1 MAIGRLQ
8 RYLAREI
15 YLSIAFVLL
24 AFVAL
29 FLFFDLIN
37 QLDDVGEGGLQLWHA
52 ALIVLGELPGH
63 VYQLMPIAA
72 LIGAIYAL
80 AQFAQHSEFTAMRA
94 AGFGRRHGLALM
106 VRIGLVLAAA
116 TALVGEGLA
125 PPAKKLAQQMRLSA
139 LGSSPT
145 AVQFRSGLWIK
156 DTLRGA
162 DGAIERQRFVNIRE
176 LRTDTTLAGV
186 RVLEFDA
193 DFRLREFVR
202 AQSARYVD
210 GSGWTLEKVRVTSLA
225 AAEGGDRGGDGDAA
239 IGFVDREV
247 DALPWR
253 SDLTPALLGVLI
265 VDPERMTAWSLA
277 SYVRHLR
284 LNRQNTDRYELAL
297 WNKFTYPF
305 VAVVMLML
313 ALPFGYLQA
322 RSGGIAYKVF
332 AGVMLGVAFHFLNGL
347 SSHLGLL
354 NTWPAW
360 TSVVLPSA
368 VALLLAFAML
378 SWVDRTR

>member
-1 MAIGRLQ
+1 
-8 RYLAREI
+8 
-15 YLSIAFVLL
+15 
-24 AFVAL
+24 
-29 FLFFDLIN
+29 
-37 QLDDVGEGGLQLWHA
+37 
-52 ALIVLGELPGH
+52 
-63 VYQLMPIAA
+63 
-72 LIGAIYAL
+72 
-80 AQFAQHSEFTAMRA
+80 MRA

-106 VRIGLVLAAA
+106 VRIGLVLAAV
-116 TALVGEGLA
+116 TAVVGEGLV

-176 LRTDTTLAGV
+176 IRADTTLAGV

-202 AQSARYVD
+202 AHSARYVD
-210 GSGWTLEKVRVTSLA
+210 GSGWTLQKVRVTSLA
-225 AAEGGDRGGDGDAA
+225 TAQGGDGSAA
-239 IGFVDREV
+239 IGFEDREV
-247 DALPWR
+247 GALPWR
-253 SDLTPALLGVLI
+253 SDLTPALLGVLV
-265 VDPERMTAWSLA
+265 VDPERMSAWSLA

-305 VAVVMLML
+305 AAVVMLVL

-332 AGVMLGVAFHFLNGL
+332 AGVMLGVGFHFLNGL
-347 SSHLGLL
+347 SSNLGLL

-360 TSVVLPSA
+360 TAVVLPSA
-368 VALLLAFAML
+368 AALLLALAML
-378 SWVDRTR
+378 AWVDRTR